1 MITCYNSLL
10 VSYFIVAKFTIYG
23 GDANVIPVN
32 STFIIETSDGK
43 KEIVKIL
50 HQKSANKFIEI
61 QHNHQITKEP
71 KFAETPDQT
80 ENGNFFDQEFSDFE
94 DLLNG
99 EAESTGNKMAPI
111 TNADPP
117 DSSNSQKPSLNWNY
131 VIMSTNTDDLP
142 QPKTGFFL
150 NQNQSQPQS
159 RHRDAISMKVSRS
172 GEKTDKTVRSEK
184 QRLDSQRGQADND
197 RLDEKSTNQ
206 LNLDNQTLK
215 WNYIVMAEEKKDIT
229 KTRESGKNITPPV
242 SNAETTPTND
252 TAFVEIKIQEPEIS
266 KRQSWKAVN
275 GATSSLSNQIPQDQR
290 MTRSRLDE

>member
-32 STFIIETSDGK
+32 STFIIETSDGN

-50 HQKSANKFIEI
+50 HQKSANKFMEI

-71 KFAETPDQT
+71 KLPETRDQT
-80 ENGNFFDQEFSDFE
+80 ENGNFFEQEFSDFE
-94 DLLNG
+94 DLQN
-99 EAESTGNKMAPI
+99 EETESTGSKMAPI
-111 TNADPP
+111 TNAVPP

-131 VIMSTNTDDLP
+131 VIMATNTDDLAK
-142 QPKTGFFL
+142 PKTGLFI

-159 RHRDAISMKVSRS
+159 IHGDAISMKVSKS
-172 GEKTDKTVRSEK
+172 GENAERSEK
-184 QRLDSQRGQADND
+184 QRRVSQQRQAVND

-252 TAFVEIKIQEPEIS
+252 LQTAKLESGKWSYIVIIK
-266 KRQSWKAVN
+266 
-275 GATSSLSNQIPQDQR
+275 SNTPGSEND
-290 MTRSRLDE
+290 